1 MIDEKLLEYATE
13 REKEYVAA
21 INKYGSNNKAAKALG
36 LNRRSIDQ
44 ALERLRVRAARI
56 GYAPEF
62 GLTRGAAPGFALDA
76 HSDYANEETGQIT
89 RRWLKYSKDKL
100 KQWEAMNS
108 AAEALAKTI
117 PKAQSAPKPKNTH
130 SSLCN
135 LYTLTDC
142 HIGEYASHSVGGD
155 DWNLE
160 LAERT
165 LVDVFGA
172 MIDSAPK
179 AEHCVINQL
188 GDFLHW
194 DGLENVTPRNKHPL
208 HSAGLINE
216 LVDVAISVLRQLVA
230 AALKRHGKVKLIL
243 AEGNHDPFGSLWM
256 RKTFALHYE
265 NVSQVTVDTTE
276 APFYAHQHGNVM
288 LGFHHGHKVAIKAMP
303 GMFADLYSEM
313 WGATKHREGH
323 TGHYHQEE
331 THTLPGMVVHRHTTL
346 AGTGDYAGRLGLK
359 TRRRA
364 RCITYD
370 EEFGRVGSNDQS
382 PEMLKGAA

>member
-1 MIDEKLLEYATE
+1 MIDDKLLKYGTDRE
-13 REKEYVAA
+13 REYLLAV
-21 INKYGSNNKAAKALG
+21 NKHGSNRRAAEALG
-36 LNRRSIDQ
+36 VTRRSVDKSIV
-44 ALERLRVRAARI
+44 RLKTRAARS
-56 GYAPEF
+56 GYSPDHSLIRE
-62 GLTRGAAPGFALDA
+62 AAPGFILDK
-76 HSDYANEETGQIT
+76 HSDYVNEETGELT
-89 RRWLKYSKDKL
+89 RRWYKYSADKE
-100 KQWEAMNS
+100 KQWDAMNA
-108 AAEALAKTI
+108 AAEALSKAI
-117 PKAQSAPKPKNTH
+117 PKAKPTPAPKSTL

-142 HIGEYASHSVGGD
+142 HIGEYAAKCVGGD

-172 MIDSAPK
+172 MIEGAPK
-179 AEHCVINQL
+179 SEHCVINQL

-194 DGLENVTPRNKHPL
+194 DGLKNVTPQSQHVL

-216 LVDVAISVLRQLVA
+216 LIDVAISVIRQLVA
-230 AALKRHGKVKLIL
+230 IAAKRHGTIKLIM
-243 AEGNHDPFGSLWM
+243 AEGNHDPHGSAWM
-256 RKTFALHYE
+256 RKAFAMQYE
-265 NVSQVTVDTTE
+265 NEPRVTVDTTE
-276 APFYAHQHGNVM
+276 VPFYAHRHGDVM
-288 LGFHHGHKVAIKAMP
+288 LGFHHGHKVPIRSMP

-323 TGHYHQEE
+323 CGHYHQEE

-346 AGTGDYAGRLGLK
+346 AATGDYAGRLGMK

-364 RCITYD
+364 RCITYH
-370 EEFGRVGSNDQS
+370 EHFGRVGSNDQS

>member
-1 MIDEKLLEYATE
+1 MTDDKILEYGTE
-13 REKEYVAA
+13 RQRQIYKLRCKMSEKEVAKKLGISA
-21 INKYGSNNKAAKALG
+21 RGVRKQMAALKAA
-36 LNRRSIDQ
+36 
-44 ALERLRVRAARI
+44 AAHK
-56 GYAPEF
+56 GYAPDH

-76 HSDYANEETGQIT
+76 HSDYTNEETGQIT

-108 AAEALAKTI
+108 AAEALTKTI
-117 PKAQSAPKPKNTH
+117 PKAKPVSRPKNTFP
-130 SSLCN
+130 SLCN

-142 HIGEYASHSVGGD
+142 HIGEYASSTVGGD

-179 AEHCVINQL
+179 AKHCVINQL

-194 DGLENVTPRNKHPL
+194 DGLVNATPASRHVL
-208 HSAGLINE
+208 HSAGLANE
-216 LVDVAISVLRQLVA
+216 LVDVAISVIRQLVEV
-230 AALKRHGKVKLIL
+230 ALGRHDEVKLIL

-256 RKTFALHYE
+256 RKTFALHYSE
-265 NVSQVTVDTTE
+265 LSRVTVDTTE
-276 APFYAHQHGNVM
+276 VPFYAHRHGDVM
-288 LGFHHGHKVAIKAMP
+288 LGFHHGHKVPIKSMP

-313 WGATKHREGH
+313 WGATKHREAH
-323 TGHYHQEE
+323 CGHYHQEE

-364 RCITYD
+364 RCLTYHD
-370 EEFGRVGSNDQS
+370 EFGRVGSNDQS